1 MTEQFYTY
9 HFSQEE
15 LADLALFFRKQ
26 QGQFPESLQGFSAFC
41 ESNMYDNL
49 TIDEAENLFL

>member
-1 MTEQFYTY
+1 MSEKFYTY

-15 LADLALFFRKQ
+15 LTELLMFLRKKENELPDQ
-26 QGQFPESLQGFSAFC
+26 IKGFYAFL
-41 ESNMYDNL
+41 ETNIYENL

>member
-1 MTEQFYTY
+1 MSNEFYTY

-15 LADLALFFRKQ
+15 LTEIVTFLRKCE
-26 QGQFPESLQGFSAFC
+26 GQLPDKMQSFYAFC